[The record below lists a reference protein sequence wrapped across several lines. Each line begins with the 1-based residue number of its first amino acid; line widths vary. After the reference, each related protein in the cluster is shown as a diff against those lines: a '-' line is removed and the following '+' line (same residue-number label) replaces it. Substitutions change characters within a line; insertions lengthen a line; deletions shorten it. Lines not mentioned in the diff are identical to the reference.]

1 MISNT
6 KSFLK
11 SPNKKSEEFKVEALE
26 ASSSTLPPSQASYM
40 GWIRTGGT
48 RFRFFLP
55 HMVAIRFI
63 REAFKNVLA
72 DFVR

>member
-1 MISNT
+1 M
-6 KSFLK
+6 
-11 SPNKKSEEFKVEALE
+11 EALE
-26 ASSSTLPPSQASYM
+26 ASSSTPLLSQASYM

>member
-1 MISNT
+1 M
-6 KSFLK
+6 
-11 SPNKKSEEFKVEALE
+11 EALE

-72 DFVR
+72 ENQCEKKKDFFLSEIGG